1 MPIYVA
7 NLQHRSRDD
16 HEMLRRSKN
25 HLHAPAANTILRPA
39 DALRRTAFL
48 DVSSLNFG
56 GAKSTA
62 VFFCRLQ
69 LSTSGL
75 HNSAA
80 TNAMDQTTAETVSS
94 HRPGRPKPV
103 IQSAFLLTKLD
114 QRSIAD
120 SARSGRDTG
129 PA

>member
-62 VFFCRLQ
+62 VFLP
-69 LSTSGL
+69 
-75 HNSAA
+75 
-80 TNAMDQTTAETVSS
+80 TAVVDLRAS
-94 HRPGRPKPV
+94 
-103 IQSAFLLTKLD
+103 Q
-114 QRSIAD
+114 QRGHERHGSD
-120 SARSGRDTG
+120 DG
-129 PA
+129 